1 VGFCGDG
8 FSVDELHGK
17 VVGFEGGGEMRGRG
31 GLWGSREF

>member
-1 VGFCGDG
+1 VGFCGDD

-17 VVGFEGGGEMRGRG
+17 VVGFEGGRMRGRG